1 VVKYVY
7 KAKKMRKCVL
17 EELNHIPKEPLPQG
31 ELRAMY
37 WTQRMHSLDRKTT
50 IAQTARE
57 VLEKCIAYLKKDHPN
72 FEFKYDEE
80 FFGNIR

>member
-1 VVKYVY
+1 
-7 KAKKMRKCVL
+7 
-17 EELNHIPKEPLPQG
+17 
-31 ELRAMY
+31 
-37 WTQRMHSLDRKTT
+37 MHSLDRKTT